1 MKNWI
6 SNPSILFK
14 DITNIIPNSSDI
26 KKNSIIL
33 ARLAIFILIIINMT
47 DINKKFNSI
56 PMVLL
61 LVSILIIPVENLK
74 NKLKECSKPTKNNE
88 CMNFIFGDS
97 AYKKPACKNS
107 SNNCNQRFFTNPVTT
122 VINDQKNLLY
132 HYIVKWV
139 NVKLLEKIVGKI
151 FQIIQEII
159 KFKKKKILLYIC

>member
-6 SNPSILFK
+6 SNPVVLFK

-61 LVSILIIPVENLK
+61 LVSILIIPIENLK
-74 NKLKECSKPTKNNE
+74 NKLKNCTMPTRNNE
-88 CMNFIFGDS
+88 CMNFVFGDS
-97 AYKKPACKNS
+97 VYKKPACKIS
-107 SNNCNQRFFTNPVTT
+107 SVKCNQRFFTNPVTT
-122 VINDQKNLLY
+122 VVNNQKKFALSLY
-132 HYIVKWV
+132 SKMGQC
-139 NVKLLEKIVGKI
+139 KAFGKECGKHI
-151 FQIIQEII
+151 SKYTGNF
-159 KFKKKKILLYIC
+159 

>member
-61 LVSILIIPVENLK
+61 MVSILIIPIENLK
-74 NKLKECSKPTKNNE
+74 NKSKNCSIPTRNNE
-88 CMNFIFGDS
+88 CMNFVFGDS
-97 AYKKPACKNS
+97 VYKKPACKIS
-107 SNNCNQRFFTNPVTT
+107 SVKCNQRFFTNPVTT
-122 VINDQKNLLY
+122 VVNNQKKFALSLY
-132 HYIVKWV
+132 SKMGQC
-139 NVKLLEKIVGKI
+139 KAFGKECGKHI
-151 FQIIQEII
+151 SKYTGNF
-159 KFKKKKILLYIC
+159 

>member
-33 ARLAIFILIIINMT
+33 ARLAIFILIVINMT

-61 LVSILIIPVENLK
+61 LVAVLIIPIENLK
-74 NKLKECSKPTKNNE
+74 NKSKNCTMPTRNNK
-88 CMNFIFGDS
+88 CMNFVFGDS
-97 AYKKPACKNS
+97 VYKNPACKTS
-107 SNNCNQRFFTNPVTT
+107 SVKCNQRFFTNPVTT
-122 VINDQKNLLY
+122 VINDQKKFALSLY
-132 HYIVKWV
+132 SKMGQC
-139 NVKLLEKIVGKI
+139 KAFGKECGKHI
-151 FQIIQEII
+151 SKYTANF
-159 KFKKKKILLYIC
+159 

>member
-6 SNPSILFK
+6 SNPSVLFK

-61 LVSILIIPVENLK
+61 LVSILIIPIENLK
-74 NKLKECSKPTKNNE
+74 NKSKNCTMPTRNNE
-88 CMNFIFGDS
+88 CMNFVFGDS
-97 AYKKPACKNS
+97 VYKKPACKITS
-107 SNNCNQRFFTNPVTT
+107 AKCNQRFFTNPVTT
-122 VINDQKNLLY
+122 VINDQKKFALSLYSKMGQCKAFGKNCGKNLSNY
-132 HYIVKWV
+132 TGNY
-139 NVKLLEKIVGKI
+139 
-151 FQIIQEII
+151 
-159 KFKKKKILLYIC
+159 